1 MNNEAGVIMGLAALT
16 LSVLLGPAIMLWSA
30 NTFSEQAQ
38 WGWQIPH
45 NMLTYLACWGLILLF
60 RTSK

>member
-1 MNNEAGVIMGLAALT
+1 MNKEADVIRGLTALT